1 MSDDKAKQRHNKNN
15 QKTKTQDIQYN
26 SNNYVINRK

>member
-15 QKTKTQDIQYN
+15 QKRKTQDVQYKTA
-26 SNNYVINRK
+26 IIT